1 MPRLSTTTVTARIG
15 AWLERWGPIL
25 PLLLAEFVLWLGFGA
40 MLPILP
46 LYFLAHGI
54 DLAMLGLVVAAWPA
68 ARLVAEPI
76 FGWVAD
82 RTARKPIMVGAL
94 LASAVVVPLPLVF
107 TTPAAF
113 ILLRAAAGLATA
125 AYDPAAR
132 GYLVDATPAERRGEA
147 FGLYGASQMAGL
159 LIGPALGGLGTA
171 FAGSDTFVFVL
182 GGVASLAAGLVV
194 ATVVRERPLL
204 RAGTRVP
211 PEGVAEMSSPVPS
224 FRRTAATDS
233 EVSTSA
239 GSEAG
244 TDARAEAGNDAGR
257 DEGLPTPAVPRS
269 LANRLIVAAVV
280 INAGSF
286 FASGTYEVVWSL
298 YLRSLGAGLDLIGA
312 TFAVFGIPILV
323 LSPFAGRFVDRRGGL
338 VFIVLGSLMPIVAG
352 ILYTLIRDPA
362 LAIPI
367 ILLEST
373 GVAIASPALYAVV
386 AAGSPPDRSATAQGV
401 FGAAGTVGFIA
412 SSLVAG
418 QLASVDL
425 RYPFWMFSA
434 VMSLTLAIGLVIGWR
449 PIRSIRPARGG
460 GARDGAAPDSPH
472 PTG

>member
-1 MPRLSTTTVTARIG
+1 MPRLSMSAISSRPG
-15 AWLERWGPIL
+15 AWFARWGPIL

-107 TTPAAF
+107 ITPTAF

-171 FAGSDTFVFVL
+171 FTGSDTFVFGL
-182 GGVASLAAGLVV
+182 GGIASLAAGLVV

-211 PEGVAEMSSPVPS
+211 PEGVAEMSSPVPAS
-224 FRRTAATDS
+224 RRAAATDS
-233 EVSTSA
+233 EASTSA
-239 GSEAG
+239 G
-244 TDARAEAGNDAGR
+244 AEGA
-257 DEGLPTPAVPRS
+257 LPMPAVPRS
-269 LANRLIVAAVV
+269 LANRLIVAAIV

-298 YLRSLGAGLDLIGA
+298 YLRSLGAGLNLIGA

-338 VFIVLGSLMPIVAG
+338 VLIVLGSLMPIIAG
-352 ILYTLIRDPA
+352 ILYTLIRDPV

-434 VMSLTLAIGLVIGWR
+434 VMSLTLVIGLAIGWR
-449 PIRSIRPARGG
+449 PIGSIRPARGG
-460 GARDGAAPDSPH
+460 AARRVAAPDSPH

>member
-1 MPRLSTTTVTARIG
+1 MPRLSMSAISSPIRV
-15 AWLERWGPIL
+15 WLERWGPIL

-132 GYLVDATPAERRGEA
+132 GYLVDATPAARRGEA

-159 LIGPALGGLGTA
+159 LVGPALGGLGTA
-171 FAGSDTFVFVL
+171 FTGSDAFVFVL

-194 ATVVRERPLL
+194 AIVVRERPLL

-224 FRRTAATDS
+224 SRRAAATD
-233 EVSTSA
+233 
-239 GSEAG
+239 
-244 TDARAEAGNDAGR
+244 
-257 DEGLPTPAVPRS
+257 PAVPHS
-269 LANRLIVAAVV
+269 LRNRLMVAAVV

-338 VFIVLGSLMPIVAG
+338 VFIVLGALMPIVAG

-362 LAIPI
+362 MAIPI

-386 AAGSPPDRSATAQGV
+386 AAGSPLGRSATAQGV

-434 VMSLTLAIGLVIGWR
+434 VMGLTLVIGLAIGWRSIG
-449 PIRSIRPARGG
+449 SIRPARGTG
-460 GARDGAAPDSPH
+460 TGRVAAEDSAP
-472 PTG
+472 PTDPRHEV